1 MISNWRIALSCA
13 LPRVLRTAIGAL
25 DLRISMKELEEH
37 DIVGEVGNPVLG
49 QGRQTEQLWDF
60 LGHHHTDV
68 PAGERWRSEYVNSR
82 KRSLSPT
89 GCPEV
94 PEAVDN
100 DSRRPTTF
108 DRAQ

>member
-1 MISNWRIALSCA
+1 MCTAG
-13 LPRVLRTAIGAL
+13 VLRTVIAR

-37 DIVGEVGNPVLG
+37 NIVGEVGNPVLG

-68 PAGERWRSEYVNSR
+68 PAGAALEERVHGLPETQFIA
-82 KRSLSPT
+82 T

-94 PEAVDN
+94 PEAVDD
-100 DSRRPTTF
+100 DSRRPT
-108 DRAQ
+108 RSIVPNRS